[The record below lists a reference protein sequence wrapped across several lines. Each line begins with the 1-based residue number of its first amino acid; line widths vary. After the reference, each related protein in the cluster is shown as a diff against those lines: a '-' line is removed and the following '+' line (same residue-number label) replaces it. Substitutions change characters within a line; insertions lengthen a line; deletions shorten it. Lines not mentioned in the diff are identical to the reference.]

1 MAASFGQSNATVR
14 KLKHGFN
21 PKWIGAKSGPED
33 GWADELR
40 ASNRWHRLRRAKNKT
55 LAKLEAQIKDAEH
68 KITSRFI
75 SDCQRAK
82 ADTIVI
88 GDLKGIRDRGQVF

>member
-1 MAASFGQSNATVR
+1 MTNIAHLTV
-14 KLKHGFN
+14 GT
-21 PKWIGAKSGPED
+21 D
-33 GWADELR
+33 
-40 ASNRWHRLRRAKNKT
+40 LRRAKNKV

-68 KITSRFI
+68 KITSRFV

-88 GDLKGIRDRGQVF
+88 GDLKGIRDRAKFGKLSNPKRFTSGRLHESLR